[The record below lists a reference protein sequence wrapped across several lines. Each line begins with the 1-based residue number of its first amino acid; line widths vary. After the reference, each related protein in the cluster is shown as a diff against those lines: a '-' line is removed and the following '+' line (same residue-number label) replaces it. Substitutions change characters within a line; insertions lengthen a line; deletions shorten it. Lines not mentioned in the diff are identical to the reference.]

1 MRHPALHERIIDGTR
16 SFFLPLNNTKAPFND
31 VRVRQ
36 AANHAIDK
44 KLIIDR
50 ILNGRGVPLDN
61 VISPQ
66 SFGYNKDVARY
77 EFSQDKAR
85 KLMRYGGVASARMQ
99 SVLDAA
105 CALQQQVADE
115 PQAPFPRAL
124 LDPLF

>member
-1 MRHPALHERIIDGTR
+1 LLAT
-16 SFFLPLNNTKAPFND
+16 AA
-31 VRVRQ
+31 RVRL
-36 AANHAIDK
+36 AIDP
-44 KLIIDR
+44 D
-50 ILNGRGVPLDN
+50 LDAAY
-61 VISPQ
+61 P
-66 SFGYNKDVARY
+66 ARY
-77 EFSQDKAR
+77 GARVTLRLADGSRHCAQVGDALGDPERPMHGEDLLDKAR